1 MKNIKIIIF
10 VFVYLLCS
18 IYFSYIIYSEVSSFW
33 TLDKIISIKN
43 NFMDTIKRKQI
54 LTYNLI
60 KYEKNNFELE
70 EYQENLFYDLKNN
83 KIYSEV
89 FHKEFYSKSIFS
101 DNLQILYKETY
112 NKEKS
117 ETEKIIYM
125 NNYYLFQRLFN
136 DKIKE
141 EKKLKL
147 PESNLILVDILPLAL
162 RIFIA
167 NKCYETNQNIDIIM
181 GFLQN
186 NYKIP
191 VNIIFN
197 KINSFD
203 ELLLDL
209 DNKYL
214 NEFSYNSS
222 ILCEIVNK
230 DILKISKFRILYLF
244 SSVEPYFLKLIFYG
258 NKKNFYIVL
267 LKDYQI
273 LD

>member
-89 FHKEFYSKSIFS
+89 FHKEFYSKSIFT

-244 SSVEPYFLKLIFYG
+244 SSVEPYFLKLIFFG